1 MTYSSHRVRYRDAAP
16 CPDCSTVTGGQGA
29 FIQKPQIGG
38 AGAPIAAG
46 PGGGQSS
53 CDVAT
58 GELLASE
65 WFDFVRSAV

>member
-1 MTYSSHRVRYRDAAP
+1 MTNTPLRATARGAATH
-16 CPDCSTVTGGQGA
+16 PDRLALSGGQGA
-29 FIQKPQIGG
+29 FYSPQIGG

-58 GELLASE
+58 GDLLASE